1 MSAENPLSLGEFLR
15 QEREKRGYTIEQ
27 VASASKIGV
36 KTLLHLE
43 SDHYVDLPAV
53 PFIRGFVTS
62 YARFI
67 GLDPKEVLT
76 KYASFIEQ
84 KSKERPDREGGHS
97 GYAFEKREGEQTSR
111 TILGVTMGVFVVIAG
126 VGFVFFKPA
135 RHHRSSQVE
144 KLRTVHGAPSPS
156 ASPSVGLTAVVASP
170 APLAATA
177 SPVPAPVVTTAAATP
192 APLASPTHSPLPK
205 VLQVAVTPS
214 PTPSATESAPDPL
227 NSGVNLKKDQIKHKM
242 VLKAQESVWVRYQ
255 ADERPVMQFILKKD
269 KALVLRAERMI
280 KLQVGNPSVITFS
293 YNQSPIKLVEKSKN
307 ITTRQGDPTLMFP
320 TEGIEKIQEPF
331 PNSKPLSSRPAPVS
345 VSASTSPTPTP

>member
-43 SDHYVDLPAV
+43 ADHYVDLPAV

-126 VGFVFFKPA
+126 VGFVFFKPS

-144 KLRTVHGAPSPS
+144 KLRMVHGAPSPS
-156 ASPSVGLTAVVASP
+156 ASPEALLVAAIASP
-170 APLAATA
+170 SPSATASA
-177 SPVPAPVVTTAAATP
+177 SPVPAPVVTTAAATS
-192 APLASPTHSPLPK
+192 APVVTPTHEP
-205 VLQVAVTPS
+205 VQVAAAPS
-214 PTPSATESAPDPL
+214 PTPSATETAPDPL

-255 ADERPVMQFILKKD
+255 ADERPVMQFVLKKD

-280 KLQVGNPSVITFS
+280 KVQVGNPSVITFS
-293 YNQSPIKLVEKSKN
+293 YNQSPIKTVEKSKN

-320 TEGIEKIQEPF
+320 TEGIDKIQEPF
-331 PNSKPLSSRPAPVS
+331 PNTKPLSTRPAPVS
-345 VSASTSPTPTP
+345 SGASSSPTPTP